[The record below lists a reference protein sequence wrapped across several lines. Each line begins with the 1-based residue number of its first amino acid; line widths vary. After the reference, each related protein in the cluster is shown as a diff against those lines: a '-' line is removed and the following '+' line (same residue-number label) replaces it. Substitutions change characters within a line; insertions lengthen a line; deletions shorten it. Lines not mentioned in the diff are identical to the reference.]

1 MTRRWLCGLL
11 TLWLCAT
18 ALTAH
23 AAIRASVDD
32 TQIGVG
38 ETVQLTLTYDGITTS
53 EPDLT
58 PLERNFDILGSST
71 STSLQIGTG
80 GSAESTEVVLTLS
93 PKRTG
98 QLTIPSITWDG
109 ESSAPLALTVVGPG
123 APPATGAAGAGASPS
138 GGVFIETSA
147 TPTHPYVQAAVRVT
161 VRIYTSKQLYHGSLD
176 FPASAAALVRKLGSD
191 TYSSAVR
198 DGRSYQVITRQY
210 LLFPM
215 HSGKLSL
222 PGPELDAEVATR
234 RSSSWNPFGNF
245 FGGLVQ
251 SMRPIRVQ
259 GIPIALSV
267 SPRPPGAAGSYWL
280 PAQNLTLAAQWQSG
294 TQATAGN
301 PLTVALDLQAV
312 GLTAAQLP
320 DLSSLLHL
328 PAGLKAYPDQARL
341 DNTIQGNMLVGTR
354 DQTIALI
361 ADRPGRYTLQGLEVS
376 WWDTVDNRLRTATL
390 PPQTLTILPGA
401 GGMTASAPA
410 ARATPGAQQ
419 VVPNPPPA
427 PRQAVRAAANT
438 AVASPRGSSIWKWV
452 SAGFAALWLATLGG
466 WLLTRRRGRPPAA
479 SARPTPARR
488 PAPPDPSKE
497 RAAFRDA
504 CANDDAVGARRHL
517 LAWAEGAWGSAPAG
531 LNALA
536 AAFGETATASLL
548 RELDRACYGG
558 SPWHGAPL
566 AAALAELPSRATRAP
581 RDRPG
586 LSPLYP

>member
-1 MTRRWLCGLL
+1 MTRRWRSSLL
-11 TLWLCAT
+11 ALWLCAAT
-18 ALTAH
+18 LPAH
-23 AAIRASVDD
+23 AAIRASIDNTRV
-32 TQIGVG
+32 GAG

-53 EPDLT
+53 EPDLA

-71 STSLQIGTG
+71 STSVQIGTG
-80 GSAESTEVVLTLS
+80 GSAESTQVVLTLS

-109 ESSAPLALTVVGPG
+109 ENSAPLALTVVGPG
-123 APPATGAAGAGASPS
+123 APPATGAAGAASGPS
-138 GGVFIETSA
+138 AKVFIETSA

-161 VRIYTSKQLYHGSLD
+161 VRIYTSEQLYHGSLD
-176 FPASAAALVRKLGSD
+176 FPANAAALVRKIGAD
-191 TYSSAVR
+191 TYSSAIR
-198 DGRSYQVITRQY
+198 NGQSYQVITRRY

-222 PGPELDAEVATR
+222 PGPELDAEIATR

-251 SMRPIRVQ
+251 STRPIRVRSN
-259 GIPIALSV
+259 PITLSIR
-267 SPRPPGAAGSYWL
+267 PRPPGAAGAYWL
-280 PAQNLTLAAQWQSG
+280 PAQNLTLASQWQSG
-294 TQATAGN
+294 TQAAAGD

-320 DLSSLLHL
+320 DLASLLHL

-361 ADRPGRYTLQGLEVS
+361 ADRPGRYMLRGLKVS
-376 WWDTVDNRLRTATL
+376 WWDTLDNQLRTATL
-390 PPQTLTILPGA
+390 PPQTLTILPAA

-410 ARATPGAQQ
+410 ARASPGVQRGA
-419 VVPNPPPA
+419 PRPPPLA
-427 PRQAVRAAANT
+427 RQAARTAAKT
-438 AVASPRGSSIWKWV
+438 PVAGPIPASTWKWV
-452 SAGFAALWLATLGG
+452 SAGFAALWLVTLGG
-466 WLLTRRRGRPPAA
+466 WLSTRRRGRRPAA
-479 SARPTPARR
+479 STRPRSARR

-497 RAAFRDA
+497 RAAFRAA
-504 CANDDAVGARRHL
+504 CASDDAVGARRHL

-536 AAFGETATASLL
+536 AAFGETTTASLL

-558 SPWHGAPL
+558 SPWRGEPL
-566 AAALAELPSRATRAP
+566 AAALAELPSRTARP
-581 RDRPG
+581 HRDRPG